1 MMQTLYVE
9 LGVRS
14 YPIYI
19 GSGILEKLP
28 DLLKKQ
34 GIKLTHPLLIVTD
47 AQVDHHYGN
56 RVQHLLE
63 QAGYLVGKSVVPSG
77 DKSKSLTVLEKLVTD
92 ALHFGLNRS
101 GVVLALGGGMV
112 GDLAGFL
119 AASYMRGVRFVQIPT
134 TLLAHDSSVGGKVA
148 VNHPLAKNAIG
159 AFHQPVAVVYDTSTL
174 KSLPERELTS
184 GFAEVIKHGL
194 IRDTKLL
201 ALLQDKREPLLAIES
216 PFIDEAILCGCRIKA
231 EVVSHDEKEQGLRAI
246 LNYGHTI
253 GHAIEALADFGRLS
267 HGESIA
273 IGMVGAAIVSERLG
287 KVDGDTVK
295 ATRKL
300 LAAYGLPTRL
310 PHQFSEHE
318 ILTRMR
324 HDKKNR
330 SGQLVM
336 VLPTAWGKVDVFS
349 NVPDEIVLEVLN
361 VLKCEEEMA

>member
-1 MMQTLYVE
+1 MQTLYVN
-9 LGVRS
+9 LGKRS

-19 GSGILEKLP
+19 GRGLLEQLP
-28 DLLKKQ
+28 DLLFKQ
-34 GIKLTHPLLIVTD
+34 GIKCECPLFIVTD
-47 AQVDHHYGN
+47 EHVDGHYSGK
-56 RVQHLLE
+56 VQHLLQ
-63 QAGYLVGKSVVPSG
+63 QAGYRFGKSVVSPG
-77 DKSKSLTVLEKLVTD
+77 DQSKTLAVLEQLVTD
-92 ALHFGLNRS
+92 ALHFGLNRT

-148 VNHPLAKNAIG
+148 VNHPLAKNVIG

-174 KSLPERELTS
+174 KSLPKRELTS

-194 IRDTKLL
+194 IRDTRLL
-201 ALLQDKREPLLAIES
+201 DLLQEKHEALLAIES
-216 PFIDEAILCGCRIKA
+216 PYIDQAILSGCRIKA

-273 IGMVGAAIVSERLG
+273 IGMIGAAMVGERLG
-287 KVDGDTVK
+287 TVQGDTVK
-295 ATRKL
+295 ATRQL
-300 LAAYGLPTRL
+300 LASYGLPTQL
-310 PHQFSEHE
+310 PHEFSEHE
-318 ILTRMR
+318 ILARMR

-336 VLPTAWGKVDVFS
+336 VLPTGWGKVDIFS
-349 NVPDEIVLEVLN
+349 NILEDTVLEILN
-361 VLKCEEEMA
+361 ALKRKGEVT